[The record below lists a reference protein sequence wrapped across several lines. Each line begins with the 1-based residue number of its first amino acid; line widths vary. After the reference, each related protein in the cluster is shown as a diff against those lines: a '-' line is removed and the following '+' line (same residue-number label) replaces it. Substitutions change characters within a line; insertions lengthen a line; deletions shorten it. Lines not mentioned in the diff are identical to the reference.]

1 MYDTP
6 GSTSAKLR
14 FASTSSTRFMR
25 FKSTVTLPRTFGDGP
40 PYAKFLPV
48 EIA

>member
-14 FASTSSTRFMR
+14 LSSQTEMRFMR

-40 PYAKFLPV
+40 P
-48 EIA
+48 